1 MAKLNGTSG
10 VVKTGVNAVGEINN
24 WTMNDTVNKV
34 TGRAFQETVEKA
46 AAGARTV
53 TGSIKG
59 FFDPTDTNGQAI
71 IVTGAVLALALYPS
85 GDASGDQFY
94 DLTEVLIDSVSLDVQ
109 NDQYVSFDASFH
121 SNVAP
126 TLTAVP

>member
-1 MAKLNGTSG
+1 MAKLNGTGG
-10 VVKTGVNAVGEINN
+10 VVKTGANVVAEINQ
-24 WTMNDTVNKV
+24 WSMNDSVNKV
-34 TGRAFQETVEKA
+34 TGRAFQETVETA

-59 FFDPTDTNGQAI
+59 FWDPTDTNGQVT
-71 IVTGAVLALALYPS
+71 IVAGATLALALYPS
-85 GDASGDQFY
+85 GDASGDRFY
-94 DLTEVLIDSVSLDVQ
+94 DMTEVLIESVAIDTQ

-126 TLTAVP
+126 VLTVTP